1 MRYCSVSRERDDS
14 PDAWMPID
22 VVTGAVAR
30 QIPSVLFQ
38 QAPDLFRFG
47 LHYHVSFV
55 IYMPIFSEDVNLF
68 RANI

>member
-1 MRYCSVSRERDDS
+1 MSRERDDS
-14 PDAWMPID
+14 PDAWISID

-30 QIPSVLFQ
+30 KKPSVLFQ

-47 LHYHVSFV
+47 LHYRVSFV

-68 RANI
+68 RANK